1 MFEHMSKGSLSKTV
15 TQSQRLGYLQ
25 RATVDYVTD
34 KRRLDNGLTV
44 HRPRK
49 KTQLRNETRLL
60 SSVRKFDDGC
70 YTRMQ

>member
-1 MFEHMSKGSLSKTV
+1 MSKGSLSKTV
-15 TQSQRLGYLQ
+15 TQIQRLGHLQ

-34 KRRLDNGLTV
+34 KQRLDNRLTV
-44 HRPRK
+44 RRPRR

-60 SSVRKFDDGC
+60 SSTRKFDDDC